1 MSETAREAP
10 GTPDRRNAS
19 LVTLVRGLSILDA
32 LAAAPPERGRS
43 HASLARE
50 LGFQRSTLYRYLSCL
65 QEHGYVEF
73 ADATGRFRLGPRAV
87 TIGSAAIA
95 SRAFPRFAK
104 QFVDELAHATGE
116 TAHATIFDGFQSVT
130 IAMADGAGP
139 IGPRIQ
145 IGSRRLPHFSASG
158 KTFLA
163 HQSPDVVDAY
173 MSGELE
179 RRTKATI
186 VDADSLRV
194 HLEEVR
200 RVGYA
205 TDQAEF
211 VEGICCVAAPV
222 FDFKSTPVGALSISV
237 ATEHLDPTRLASLT
251 RPLIAIART
260 FSHKL
265 GHAEPAEAPTG

>member
-1 MSETAREAP
+1 M
-10 GTPDRRNAS
+10 PDRKSGS
-19 LVTLVRGLSILDA
+19 LLTLVRGLSILDA
-32 LAAAPPERGRS
+32 LATAPPDRGRA

-73 ADATGRFRLGPRAV
+73 ADETGRFRLGPRAV
-87 TIGSAAIA
+87 TIGAAAIA
-95 SRAFPRFAK
+95 TRAFPRFAK

-145 IGSRRLPHFSASG
+145 IGSRRPPHCSASG

-163 HQSPDVVDAY
+163 HQSREVVDAY
-173 MSGELE
+173 TSGELE
-179 RRTKATI
+179 RRTKTTI
-186 VDADSLRV
+186 VEPAALRV
-194 HLEEVR
+194 QLEEVR

-205 TDQAEF
+205 TDQAEY

-222 FDFKSTPVGALSISV
+222 FDFKDTPVGALSISV

-251 RPLIAIART
+251 RPLTMIARN
-260 FSHKL
+260 FSREL
-265 GHAEPAEAPTG
+265 GHPEPAAADPEEDPTG